1 MPLPYQLVRK
11 VILSVDILAEDHGN
25 CNGLSLSAAET
36 RVPLRRR
43 GEGVKA
49 THVLSLVLPRS
60 SCDSIISERRVLSR
74 CTCPRRA
81 RRHNDEGSS
90 RANEHLSCVAVTILV
105 RYLDHEAHSEGHC
118 VARWPYR
125 AEFGGSG
132 GKEKRKMGEKRRGEE
147 EEGQAGQIN
156 SGIGHRASAGTN
168 KASPETA
175 AAL

>member
-1 MPLPYQLVRK
+1 MLPYQLVRK

-25 CNGLSLSAAET
+25 CNCLSLSAAET

-105 RYLDHEAHSEGHC
+105 RYLDHEAHSEGALC
-118 VARWPYR
+118 GSVAIPDCIWW
-125 AEFGGSG
+125 EWW
-132 GKEKRKMGEKRRGEE
+132 KDKRKMRGRWERREEKRRG
-147 EEGQAGQIN
+147 G
-156 SGIGHRASAGTN
+156 RGTGGAN
-168 KASPETA
+168 K
-175 AAL
+175 